1 MRSTLFKSVT
11 ALLVAF
17 VLLYASGVAPA
28 AYNLIMQTGV
38 ALARRSTI
46 NFTGAG
52 VTCVDNAGLLRTDC
66 TVAGGGVTYIN
77 SAGGT
82 AYREDF
88 AGAGSVT
95 MTNAEHGFNSANL
108 QVACY
113 DNSTPPLYFEPA
125 SISIDAATYQVVA
138 TFAGTPTGYCVVQG
152 GGALAC
158 ATYTVTSANAAF
170 IVAGTAAD
178 VSLFTL
184 PQYGKIAGETI
195 KHSVQ
200 FSDGGGAMTDVSVS
214 VGNAVAPFDQFAAA
228 SSIGEVTAVA
238 DTTFYDTS
246 GFKSL
251 TMAAAGGAVSAHFIA
266 TGRNFGDGAKTFLTD
281 GSVTIWA
288 CSLRV
293 Q

>member
-1 MRSTLFKSVT
+1 
-11 ALLVAF
+11 
-17 VLLYASGVAPA
+17 
-28 AYNLIMQTGV
+28 
-38 ALARRSTI
+38 
-46 NFTGAG
+46 
-52 VTCVDNAGLLRTDC
+52 
-66 TVAGGGVTYIN
+66 
-77 SAGGT
+77 
-82 AYREDF
+82 
-88 AGAGSVT
+88 
-95 MTNAEHGFNSANL
+95 
-108 QVACY
+108 
-113 DNSTPPLYFEPA
+113 
-125 SISIDAATYQVVA
+125 
-138 TFAGTPTGYCVVQG
+138 VVQG

-214 VGNAVAPFDQFAAA
+214 VGNGVTPYTQYMAA

-238 DTTFYDTS
+238 DTTFYDTVS
-246 GFKSL
+246 FKST

-266 TGRNFGDGAKTFLTD
+266 SGRNFGDGANTFLTG
-281 GSVTIWA
+281 GSVTVWV